1 MTEPMNDETLRI
13 LLIEDSATFRR
24 AVAGFLEEAFQGQ
37 VELETAATLTAGL
50 ERLQDSERL
59 SVILLDL
66 ILSDSEGMEGFLRV
80 RARRPDVPVLVLT
93 GLDDEQL
100 GLEMVKQGA
109 QDYLIKKHVNSETL
123 RRTLT
128 YAVERSRAEYQLS
141 LTRNEAVEATRL
153 KSQFLAT
160 MSHEMRTPMNG
171 IVGMSG
177 LLLGTRLDSEQREYA
192 QTISLCAESLLNLIN
207 DILDFSK
214 IEAGKLTFESIDF
227 DLHETVGASVEVLAE
242 RAEAKG
248 IELAVL
254 IEHDVPALV
263 RGDPSRLRQVLLNL
277 VSNAVKFTD
286 RGTVVVRAQLQREES
301 KEFRLR
307 LSVRDTGMGISPEA
321 QDELFDPFV
330 QADGSTTRKFGGTGL
345 GLAICKQLVGGMNGE
360 IEVESSLG
368 SGSTFSFALPLE
380 KPQAQQ
386 EEPVRINFEKTRAL
400 IVDNSP
406 TNTEVLQYHLK
417 SWKVRPAA
425 ATSGQE
431 ALAKL
436 YHQSKIGSP
445 YELALI
451 DTGLLD
457 MKGTELAQRIH
468 DDPALLKTSV
478 ILLCPF
484 ANRPDSAALRL
495 ARVSS
500 ALAKPIL
507 LPRLLNA
514 VQMALDPSRKG
525 PVIEDP
531 SVESPLSEQT
541 RRECKVLLAEDNAVN
556 QKLAVRLLDKLGYS
570 ADVVENGVD
579 AVDRV
584 RHGRY
589 DMVLMDCQMPEMD
602 GYQATAEI
610 RRLEG
615 TAGNTSIIAMTA
627 NAMDGDRKKCLDAG
641 MDDYL
646 AKPVQPDA
654 LKTVLDYWAAQAS
667 AQKAHQEE
675 LSSA

>member
-1 MTEPMNDETLRI
+1 MTEPMNDKTLRI

-24 AVAGFLEEAFQGQ
+24 AVAGFLEGAFQGQ

-50 ERLQDSERL
+50 ERLRSSERL
-59 SVILLDL
+59 SVVLLDL
-66 ILSDSEGMEGFLRV
+66 ILPDSEGMEGFLRV
-80 RARRPDVPVLVLT
+80 CAQRPDVPVVVLT

-100 GLEMVKQGA
+100 GLEIVKQGA

-177 LLLGTRLDSEQREYA
+177 LLLGTRLDSEQLEYA

-307 LSVRDTGMGISPEA
+307 FSVRDTGMGIPPEA

-345 GLAICKQLVGGMNGE
+345 GLAICKQLVEGMNGE

-380 KPQAQQ
+380 KPRTQQ

-400 IVDNSP
+400 IVDSSP
-406 TNTEVLQYHLK
+406 TNAEVLQYHLK

-425 ATSGQE
+425 TTSGQE

-436 YHQSKIGSP
+436 YQQSKIGSP

-451 DTGLLD
+451 DTGLPD

-468 DDPALLKTSV
+468 DDPELLKTSV

-484 ANRPDSAALRL
+484 TNRPDSAALRL

-525 PVIEDP
+525 SVIEDP
-531 SVESPLSEQT
+531 RVESSLSEQT

-584 RHGRY
+584 RHGHY

-602 GYQATAEI
+602 GYRATAEI

-615 TAGNTSIIAMTA
+615 TAGSTSIIAMTA

-654 LKTVLDYWAAQAS
+654 LLDYWAAQAS

>member
-24 AVAGFLEEAFQGQ
+24 AIAGFLEKAFQGQ

-50 ERLQDSERL
+50 ERLQGSERL

-66 ILSDSEGMEGFLRV
+66 ILPDSEGMEGFLRV
-80 RARRPDVPVLVLT
+80 RAQRPDVPVVVLT

-100 GLEMVKQGA
+100 GLEMVKRGA
-109 QDYLIKKHVNSETL
+109 QDYLIKRHVNSETL

-128 YAVERSRAEYQLS
+128 HAVERSRAEYQLS
-141 LTRNEAVEATRL
+141 LTRNEAVQATRL

-214 IEAGKLTFESIDF
+214 IEAGKLSFESIDF

-307 LSVRDTGMGISPEA
+307 FSVRDTGMGIPPKA

-345 GLAICKQLVGGMNGE
+345 GLAICKQLVDGMNGE

-380 KPQAQQ
+380 KPRAQQ

-400 IVDNSP
+400 IVDSSP
-406 TNTEVLQYHLK
+406 TNAEVLQYHLK

-425 ATSGQE
+425 TTSGQE

-436 YHQSKIGSP
+436 YQQSKIGSP

-451 DTGLLD
+451 DTGLPD

-468 DDPALLKTSV
+468 DDPELLKTSV

-484 ANRPDSAALRL
+484 TNRPDSAALRL

-602 GYQATAEI
+602 GYEATAEI

-646 AKPVQPDA
+646 AKPVQPEA
-654 LKTVLDYWAAQAS
+654 LKTALDYWAAQAS

-675 LSSA
+675 LSSV

>member
-1 MTEPMNDETLRI
+1 MNDKTLRI

-24 AVAGFLEEAFQGQ
+24 AVAGFLEGAFQGQ

-50 ERLQDSERL
+50 ERLRSSERL
-59 SVILLDL
+59 SVVLLDL
-66 ILSDSEGMEGFLRV
+66 ILPDSEGMEGFLRV
-80 RARRPDVPVLVLT
+80 CAQRPDVPVVVLT

-100 GLEMVKQGA
+100 GLEIVKQGA

-177 LLLGTRLDSEQREYA
+177 LLLGTRLDSEQLEYA

-307 LSVRDTGMGISPEA
+307 FSVRDTGMGIPPEA

-345 GLAICKQLVGGMNGE
+345 GLAICKQLVEGMNGE

-380 KPQAQQ
+380 KPRTQQ

-400 IVDNSP
+400 IVDSSP
-406 TNTEVLQYHLK
+406 TNAEVLQYHLK

-425 ATSGQE
+425 TTSGQE

-436 YHQSKIGSP
+436 YQQSKIGSP

-451 DTGLLD
+451 DTGLPD

-468 DDPALLKTSV
+468 DDPELLKTSV
-478 ILLCPF
+478 IMLCPF
-484 ANRPDSAALRL
+484 TNRPDSAALRL

-514 VQMALDPSRKG
+514 VQMALDPSRRG
-525 PVIEDP
+525 SVIEDP
-531 SVESPLSEQT
+531 RVESSLSEQT

-584 RHGRY
+584 RHGHY

-602 GYQATAEI
+602 GYRATAEI

-615 TAGNTSIIAMTA
+615 TAGSTSIIAMTA

>member
-1 MTEPMNDETLRI
+1 MNDKTLRI

-24 AVAGFLEEAFQGQ
+24 AVAGFLEGAFQGQ

-50 ERLQDSERL
+50 ERLRSSERL
-59 SVILLDL
+59 SVVLLDL
-66 ILSDSEGMEGFLRV
+66 ILPDSEGMEGFLRV
-80 RARRPDVPVLVLT
+80 CAQRPDVPVVVLT

-100 GLEMVKQGA
+100 GLEIVKQGA

-177 LLLGTRLDSEQREYA
+177 LLLGTRLDSEQLEYA

-248 IELAVL
+248 IELAAL

-307 LSVRDTGMGISPEA
+307 FSVRDTGMGIPPEA

-345 GLAICKQLVGGMNGE
+345 GLAICKQLVEGMNGE
-360 IEVESSLG
+360 IEVESSLR

-380 KPQAQQ
+380 KPRTQQ

-400 IVDNSP
+400 IVDSSP
-406 TNTEVLQYHLK
+406 TNAEVLQYHLK

-425 ATSGQE
+425 TTSGQE

-436 YHQSKIGSP
+436 YQQSKIGSP

-451 DTGLLD
+451 DTGLPD

-468 DDPALLKTSV
+468 DDPELLKTSV

-484 ANRPDSAALRL
+484 TNRPDSAALRL

-525 PVIEDP
+525 SVIEDP
-531 SVESPLSEQT
+531 RVESSLSEQT

-584 RHGRY
+584 RHGHY

-602 GYQATAEI
+602 GYRATAEI

-615 TAGNTSIIAMTA
+615 TAGSTSIIAMTA

-667 AQKAHQEE
+667 AQKAHQGE